1 MEFRLYY
8 DGPLY
13 SASGEARDGQ
23 LDRRRQHKHELR
35 KQFHG
40 QLKHLWQSHPFLAT
54 SKSGKQVLGE
64 LSELP
69 RDRQIDPFLWENI
82 ADRHSVGGHS
92 FVPLVC
98 EQFSLTCGV
107 EILLLRSDR
116 PGGIFNARDI
126 DNRLKV
132 IFDALR
138 KPANE
143 KELEGIEID
152 DDEKPMFVLLEDDS
166 LISSVAVETDELLS
180 PANGDDSEVRLTVS
194 VSLKPYE
201 VNMFNLSFA

>member
-1 MEFRLYY
+1 
-8 DGPLY
+8 
-13 SASGEARDGQ
+13 
-23 LDRRRQHKHELR
+23 
-35 KQFHG
+35 
-40 QLKHLWQSHPFLAT
+40 
-54 SKSGKQVLGE
+54 
-64 LSELP
+64 
-69 RDRQIDPFLWENI
+69 
-82 ADRHSVGGHS
+82 
-92 FVPLVC
+92 VPLVC
-98 EQFSLTCGV
+98 KQFSLTCSV